1 MEMLL
6 YELWLFSHCE
16 ALNTM
21 FRNMFIGWVPG
32 SCLCSPDPST
42 ASWCHCTVLFVTQNT
57 TIMWILFVTHVF
69 VSLCVFLIIPFFKKS
84 NFPFMKQYKLD
95 AFLKQVP
102 KTILQINFELSHFN
116 MSTKVKLVLHPE
128 FHP

>member
-1 MEMLL
+1 MKMLL
-6 YELWLFSHCE
+6 YDFSLCE
-16 ALNTM
+16 AMNIM
-21 FRNMFIGWVPG
+21 FWNMFIEWVPESFFAHQTQALRLG
-32 SCLCSPDPST
+32 IMAQCCFSPRTPLSCEFFLLSMYS
-42 ASWCHCTVLFVTQNT
+42 L
-57 TIMWILFVTHVF
+57 VF
-69 VSLCVFLIIPFFKKS
+69 VFFLIIPFFKKS

-116 MSTKVKLVLHPE
+116 MSTKVKVVLHPE

>member
-1 MEMLL
+1 MLL

-32 SCLCSPDPST
+32 SFFAHQTQALLLGVIAQCCLSP
-42 ASWCHCTVLFVTQNT
+42 
-57 TIMWILFVTHVF
+57 TILLSCEFFLLSMYSLVF
-69 VSLCVFLIIPFFKKS
+69 VFFLIIPFFKKS

-116 MSTKVKLVLHPE
+116 MSTKVKVVLHPE